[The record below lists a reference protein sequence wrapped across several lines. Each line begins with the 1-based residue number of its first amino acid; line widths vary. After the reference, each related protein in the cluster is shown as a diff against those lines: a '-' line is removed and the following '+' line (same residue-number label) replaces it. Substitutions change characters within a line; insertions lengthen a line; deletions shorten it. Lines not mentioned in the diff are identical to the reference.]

1 MKIYQLIALG
11 LAAIPAISSGQG
23 IQKTKAAKWFPV
35 YDFNTKD
42 FQKPA
47 IQFAPFARWWWPG
60 NFVDSTELK
69 REIDLFADNDFG
81 GMEIQSFNFFIPG
94 KAKAKI
100 TTWDTPD
107 YYANVIAVMR
117 EARKRGL
124 TIDMTD
130 GSGWPPG
137 GPFLNDEDGFI
148 TLGFSE
154 FDCTWGSKIKMAL
167 PEIANNTTAPSR
179 LEAVLAV
186 KTLPKKDADKTKSL
200 SLDPL

>member
-23 IQKTKAAKWFPV
+23 IQKAKAAKWFPV

-60 NFVDSTELK
+60 NYVDSVELK
-69 REIDLFADNDFG
+69 REINLFADNSFG
-81 GMEIQSFNFFIPG
+81 GMEIQPMGLFIPG
-94 KAKAKI
+94 PPEVQAKVK
-100 TTWDTPD
+100 TWDTPE
-107 YYANVIAVMR
+107 YYANVIAVMQ
-117 EARKRGL
+117 EARNRGL

-137 GPFLNDEDGFI
+137 GPFLNDADGFKTLAFQVAKPAVQLVNRCDTGQRGFLI
-148 TLGFSE
+148 ILYFLLGF
-154 FDCTWGSKIKMAL
+154 
-167 PEIANNTTAPSR
+167 
-179 LEAVLAV
+179 
-186 KTLPKKDADKTKSL
+186 
-200 SLDPL
+200 